1 MLIKSRFNSLIC
13 IIFIT
18 LSMKGQTLS
27 DPSLTLWY
35 NQPSNTWNDALPV
48 GNGRLGA
55 MVYGGK
61 TKEVIQFNEETLW
74 SGQPH
79 DYVNRRAFKSLAKIK
94 NSLWDGKRKEAEEIA
109 NKKFMSN
116 PINQSSYQS
125 FANVLIDFKNH
136 SNVTDYKRSLDLER
150 AIASTVYKLDK
161 AVIKREVFASHPD
174 QVIVVHLT
182 SSVKGIL
189 NFDITLDSN
198 HSDYKVSIEENEI
211 VIKGKADNFKR
222 DLDINKNKFPL
233 SKIKF
238 EARLKL
244 VQKGG
249 ELISKNNKVTIKNA
263 TEVTCYLVGATNFV
277 NFKDISGNPHKRCK
291 EYFKKLNNKPY
302 NLVKENHIKDFQ
314 KYFNRLHIDLGE
326 TKISR
331 RPTNE
336 RLMSFSQDMDPN
348 LVALL
353 YQYGRYLLI
362 SSSRKGTQPANLQ
375 GIWNDRISPPW
386 GSKYTL
392 NINLEMNY
400 WITEVTNLS
409 ELSEPLIKL
418 IDDLSNTGEKIAKE
432 HYNMPGWVAHHNTDI
447 WRGAAPINRSNHGI
461 WPTGGAWLSQHL
473 WWHYEFTQN
482 KDFLKKMAYPILK
495 KASLFFSNYLLE
507 FPDNKELLIS
517 GPSNSPEHGGLVMG
531 PTMDHQIIR
540 NLFRVTIE
548 ASKILNVDRGFR
560 MKLEKKMNR
569 IMPNKIGKHGQLQEW
584 VKDID
589 NPKDKHRHISHLWG
603 LHPGSEIH
611 PLTTPELAEACKI
624 TLQNRG
630 DGGTGWSKAW
640 KINFWARLLDGDH
653 SFQLLKELVVP
664 VKKSVDKNKKG
675 GLYLNLFDAHPP
687 FQIDG
692 NFGITSGITEMI
704 LQNHLKNS
712 KGETII
718 DILPALPSRI
728 SKGEIFGLKARGNFE
743 VSILWKERELS
754 KVVVKSI
761 NGGKLNL
768 RYKKNVITKNTNR
781 GDVLTFSPN
790 DFKK

>member
-1 MLIKSRFNSLIC
+1 
-13 IIFIT
+13 
-18 LSMKGQTLS
+18 MKGQTLS